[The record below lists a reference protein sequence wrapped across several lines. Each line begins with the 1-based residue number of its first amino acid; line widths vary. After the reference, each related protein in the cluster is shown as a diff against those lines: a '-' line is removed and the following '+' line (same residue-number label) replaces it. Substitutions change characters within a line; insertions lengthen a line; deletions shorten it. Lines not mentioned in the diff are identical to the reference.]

1 MSAELKKLWSR
12 WRDQKERFPSLAK
25 WWEAGKSRIK
35 GLSINYCCAKSS
47 DNAVKRDLLSR
58 FASHLKERVDSG
70 VLSLVGPYQSVLQ
83 QLAALDVEVAKGA
96 QVCAWARW
104 IEEGETCSSY
114 FFCLEKKRGSDRWIA
129 AMRNDDGQIVASPE
143 GLCSSFST
151 FYLPLFTAE
160 PTDPIAQESL
170 LSNVESSL
178 LPTQLESCE
187 GLLSVEE
194 CLEALSGMT
203 KRKALGLD
211 GLPAEF
217 YLKLW
222 HVLGQDLVDVLN
234 FCCVAGSLTL
244 SQRRGIISLSFK
256 KGDRLD
262 MRNWRPISLLNVD
275 YKLAARAIAGRLLKV
290 IHLVVA
296 EDQTCGVPG
305 RYIGENVALLRDVV
319 SYATMFDSPVA
330 ILSLDQEKAF
340 DRVDWS
346 FMYATLRRMG
356 FGTSFLQWVNLFY
369 TGVQSSVNVN
379 GYLSPFFSLSRGVRQ
394 GCPLSPLLYVLVA
407 EVLACNIRANPRIK
421 GLCLPGQSDAISPI
435 SQYADDTSLV
445 VCSDDAIRACFNVYD
460 LYERGSGSRLNLSKS
475 KGLWLGPWAN
485 RSDPPVGLDWSSTK
499 IKVLG
504 VFLGPG
510 NLDDDNWK
518 PRIEAVENTLLS
530 WRQRI
535 LSFQGRALVI
545 NALALSL
552 LMLS

>member
-1 MSAELKKLWSR
+1 MSAKLKKLWSR

-35 GLSINYCCAKSS
+35 ELSINYCCAKSS

-104 IEEGETCSSY
+104 IEEGETSSSY
-114 FFCLEKKRGSDRWIA
+114 FFRLEKKRGSDRWIA
-129 AMRNDDGQIVASPE
+129 AVRNDDGQIVASPE

-151 FYLPLFTAE
+151 FYSSLFTAE

-178 LPTQLESCE
+178 LPTQSESCE

-234 FCCVAGSLTL
+234 FCYVAGSLTL

-262 MRNWRPISLLNVD
+262 MRKWRPISLLTVD

-305 RYIGENVALLRDVV
+305 RYIGENVAFLCDVV
-319 SYATMFDSPVA
+319 SYAFMFDSPVA

-346 FMYATLRRMG
+346 FMYATLCRMG

-407 EVLACNIRANPRIK
+407 EVLACNNRANPRIK
-421 GLCLPGQSDAISPI
+421 GLCLTGQSDAISPI

-445 VCSDDAIRACFNVYD
+445 VCSDAAIRACFNVYD
-460 LYERGSGSRLNLSKS
+460 VYERGSGSRLNLSKS
-475 KGLWLGPWAN
+475 KGLWLGPALG
-485 RSDPPVGLDWSSTK
+485 P
-499 IKVLG
+499 IVLTCRLALTRRQLKLR
-504 VFLGPG
+504 FLGFSWAPG
-510 NLDDDNWK
+510 
-518 PRIEAVENTLLS
+518 T
-530 WRQRI
+530 
-535 LSFQGRALVI
+535 
-545 NALALSL
+545 
-552 LMLS
+552 